1 MKKELQKR
9 IRLMTYLFMIAL
21 VVSGVTAFPIE
32 WELSVAISLVPENT
46 QMEEWIHFVNSGYV
60 STNEQFPF
68 IAYGTDWLAFAH
80 ILIAILFWGVA
91 KDPVKNI
98 WIIEFGMIA
107 CAGIIPLA
115 LIAGHIREIPF
126 FWQCI
131 DMSFGVFG
139 CIPLILMHRWTRKL
153 QNYI

>member
-1 MKKELQKR
+1 MRHKLKKR
-9 IRLMTYLFMIAL
+9 VRLTVYLFMVAL
-21 VVSGVTAFPIE
+21 AVSGVTAFPIE
-32 WELSVAISLVPENT
+32 WELSIAITLLPEHT
-46 QMEEWIHFVNSGYV
+46 QIGEWIHFVYSGYV
-60 STNEQFPF
+60 SANEQFPF

-80 ILIAILFWGVA
+80 LMIAILFWGVA

-107 CAGIIPLA
+107 SAGIIPLA
-115 LIAGHIREIPF
+115 LIAGHYREIPF

-139 CIPLILMHRWTRKL
+139 IIPLILIHRWTRKL
-153 QNYI
+153 QNHI